1 MLRHE
6 KVAERAGSL
15 VTERVRGLME
25 GAQGRAETIR
35 RDAAD
40 EAHRLDSQRI
50 QAASRIVAEIEGLE
64 VALGRL
70 RRQMQ
75 SGHAVGGSFVDE
87 ERLIEAA
94 PESEAEPQVAL
105 AETVVE
111 EAPSAATTVA
121 AEVQDPV
128 AEPESAAPGEEKD
141 GAKKEPESESEQK
154 LDDVSGPGP
163 SQASQA
169 GDPQATRFTFLRR
182 RERVEESSE
191 DVQEKSPEAAGQEQ
205 PHACAVCGRG
215 FAGDG
220 EDLRSLGW
228 VISDSG
234 DVTCADCHNAGWL
247 RPSV

>member
-15 VTERVRGLME
+15 VTERVRGLIE

-94 PESEAEPQVAL
+94 PEREAEPQVAL

-154 LDDVSGPGP
+154 LDDVSGPGR
-163 SQASQA
+163 SQASQ
-169 GDPQATRFTFLRR
+169 GDPQATRFSFLRR
-182 RERVEESSE
+182 RERVEEPSE
-191 DVQEKSPEAAGQEQ
+191 DVQEESPEAAGQEQ
-205 PHACAVCGRG
+205 THACAVCGRG